1 MIAVGEAKTF
11 IHQSI
16 SMLIRFAFLA
26 LLLISLQ
33 AKAQVSSVRLTVYV
47 PALAENKKVFVAGSF
62 NNWKAGDSLYKMPK
76 LDAAT
81 YAILLPVF
89 KNAEY
94 KYKYTLGN
102 WNEVEIALND
112 SNINNRVFVCSTRK
126 KKIVDTVMK
135 WASPKPVAKESVSPQ
150 MARFNAMKDSVLNGL
165 QPKLNEMLQLLR
177 EYTIN
182 LLQENPSIEKDNK
195 ITADVTKHF
204 KDAYERING
213 LFHKIFEGFTPQQK
227 QKILQALTTP
237 AADKDFIN
245 TLGAAINEAV
255 KE

>member
-1 MIAVGEAKTF
+1 MGEAKTF

-16 SMLIRFAFLA
+16 YMLIRFVSLL
-26 LLLISLQ
+26 LLLISFM
-33 AKAQVSSVRLTVYV
+33 AKAQVSSVRLTVFV
-47 PALAENKKVFVAGSF
+47 PALAETKSVFVAGSF
-62 NNWKAGDSLYKMPK
+62 NNWKAGDSLYKMK
-76 LDAAT
+76 QLDAGT
-81 YAILLPVF
+81 YTIVLPVF
-89 KNAEY
+89 KNAQY

-112 SNINNRVFVCSTRK
+112 SNINNRVFVCSNRK

-165 QPKLNEMLQLLR
+165 QPKLNEMLALLK

-182 LLQENPSIEKDNK
+182 LLQENPSMETDSR
-195 ITADVTKHF
+195 ITIAVVKHF
-204 KDAYERING
+204 TDAYGNING
-213 LFHKIFEGFTPQQK
+213 LFHKIFESLTSQQK
-227 QKILQALTTP
+227 QKILQALATP

-255 KE
+255 K